1 MASKS
6 KRITLIILVFL
17 LALTILCCS
26 GCKKKDESKKTS
38 NEEAEEKK
46 DESRFITIIN
56 GTDSSTINK
65 VEVLAG
71 EGIFVVG
78 EDNPD
83 EKSFSYK
90 IGDTWKDYDSF
101 TIVLTDVY
109 GLKFEQTI
117 NNFPAPGKMDIKITE
132 DDYVEQPGDWSRL
145 LERTMNEKH

>member
-6 KRITLIILVFL
+6 KRIALIILVFL

-26 GCKKKDESKKTS
+26 GCKKKKESKQVS

-83 EKSFSYK
+83 EKNFSFK
-90 IGDTWKDYDSF
+90 ISDTWKDYDSF
-101 TIVLTDVY
+101 TVVLIDVY
-109 GLKFEQTI
+109 GLKFEQAI
-117 NNFPAPGKMDIKITE
+117 NNFPAPGKKDIKITE

-145 LERTMNEKH
+145 LERKMNEKH

>member
-1 MASKS
+1 MDSKYR
-6 KRITLIILVFL
+6 RISLIILVVFL
-17 LALTILCCS
+17 AITVLSCS
-26 GCKKKDESKKTS
+26 GCKKKDKSEPVS
-38 NEEAEEKK
+38 NEKAEEKK
-46 DESRFITIIN
+46 DESRYITIIN
-56 GTDSSTINK
+56 GTDSSTINR

-90 IGDTWKDYDSF
+90 ISDTWKDYDSF

-117 NNFPAPGKMDIKITE
+117 NNFPVPGKIDIKITE
-132 DDYVEQPGDWSRL
+132 DDYVEQPGDWSKL
-145 LERTMNEKH
+145 IERKMNEKH